1 MLKTYV
7 DSPVTLA
14 RLQATQCWPYLDGYT
29 DWLASRHYSQ
39 ASIQLYLFGIP
50 PLSRWLS
57 RNGIPIN
64 KFDQNALDAYRRCRA
79 SAGQLRHR
87 GGKIKMA
94 FRGVRRLHEYL
105 LVIGVVRALP
115 KAAVRPLLHGFE
127 QWMTTHRGVR
137 AVTLRGYVPVI
148 EKLLDRLGEDP
159 ARYTAKPLRRFVL
172 DEADR
177 GGIGTAKAT
186 TTSVRAFLR
195 YLGATGQ
202 CDSALLGAVPVI
214 ADWRLASLPRYLAS
228 EDIHRLIASCDGMRL
243 TARRDRSV
251 LLLLWRLALRAG
263 DVANL
268 RLTDIDWQAGR
279 IRLAGKNRREIW
291 LPLPQD
297 VGEALVDYL
306 QNERPAADSVY
317 VFTKSIAPAGPVN
330 AHLVSSIVRR
340 AIERVGIETPSRGAH
355 LFRHSA
361 ATAMLRQGAS
371 LSQIGSLLRHESL
384 ETTRLYAKVD
394 RDSLLDVAAS
404 WPTSSPAEASERRAL
419 PADRIEVS
427 TGGQSR
433 C

>member
-7 DSPVTLA
+7 ASPVTLA
-14 RLQATQCWPYLDGYT
+14 RLQATRCWPYLDGYT
-29 DWLASRHYSQ
+29 DYLASRHYSP
-39 ASIQLYLFGIP
+39 ASIQLYLLGIP
-50 PLSRWLS
+50 PLGRWLS
-57 RNGIPIN
+57 KNDVPISE
-64 KFDQNALDAYRRCRA
+64 FDRDALDAYQRSRA
-79 SAGQLRHR
+79 SVGQLRHR
-87 GGKIKMA
+87 SGKIKMA
-94 FRGVRRLHEYL
+94 FRGAQRLHEYF
-105 LVIGVVRALP
+105 LVLGVVRALP
-115 KAAVRPLLHGFE
+115 GPTVRPLLHSFE
-127 QWMTTHRGVR
+127 QWMTAHRGMR
-137 AVTLRGYVPVI
+137 AVTLRGYAPVI

-177 GGIGTAKAT
+177 GGIATAKAT

-202 CDSALLGAVPVI
+202 CDSALLGAVPAI

-263 DVANL
+263 DVSNL

-306 QNERPAADSVY
+306 QNERPAVDSVY
-317 VFTKSIAPAGPVN
+317 VFAKSIAPAGPIT
-330 AHLVSSIVRR
+330 AHVVSSIVRR

-355 LFRHSA
+355 LLRHSA
-361 ATAMLRQGAS
+361 ATAMLRNGAS

-394 RDSLLDVAAS
+394 RDSLLDVTAP
-404 WPTSSPAEASERRAL
+404 WPAPTL
-419 PADRIEVS
+419 TTVS

>member
-7 DSPVTLA
+7 ASPVTLG
-14 RLQATQCWPYLDGYT
+14 RLQATRCWLYLDGYT
-29 DWLASRHYSQ
+29 DYLASRHYSP
-39 ASIQLYLFGIP
+39 ASIQLYLLGIP
-50 PLSRWLS
+50 PLGRWLS
-57 RNGIPIN
+57 KNDVPISE
-64 KFDQNALDAYRRCRA
+64 FDQDALDAYQRSRA
-79 SAGQLRHR
+79 SVGQLRHR
-87 GGKIKMA
+87 SGKIKMA
-94 FRGVRRLHEYL
+94 FRGAQHLHEYFL
-105 LVIGVVRALP
+105 ALGVVRALP
-115 KAAVRPLLHGFE
+115 GPTVRPLLHSFE

-137 AVTLRGYVPVI
+137 AVTLRGYAPVI

-177 GGIGTAKAT
+177 GGIATAKAT

-202 CDSALLGAVPVI
+202 CDSALLGAVPAI

-228 EDIHRLIASCDGMRL
+228 ADIHRLIASCDGMRL

-306 QNERPAADSVY
+306 QNERPAIDSVY
-317 VFTKSIAPAGPVN
+317 VFAKSIAPAGPIT
-330 AHLVSSIVRR
+330 AHVVSSIVRR

-355 LFRHSA
+355 LLRHSA
-361 ATAMLRQGAS
+361 ATAMLRNGAS

-394 RDSLLDVAAS
+394 RDSLLDVTAP
-404 WPTSSPAEASERRAL
+404 WPAPAL
-419 PADRIEVS
+419 TTVS
-427 TGGQSR
+427 TGAQS
-433 C
+433 